1 MQEAIDLL
9 RRSRLKLTPRRLA
22 LIELF
27 WGASGP
33 LTPAQV
39 QAHLKTRFDQCGLP
53 GIYRNLEMLAECGVL
68 QRVVRFGR
76 KRSYVLGS
84 RLEKEH
90 HHHIICIS
98 CGRVGRVEDCRYDEG
113 MIVDGY
119 RLVSH
124 VLQLQGICALCSST
138 ST

>member
-9 RRSRLKLTPRRLA
+9 RRSGLKLTPRRLA

-53 GIYRNLEMLAECGVL
+53 GIYRNLETLAGCGVL
-68 QRVVRFGR
+68 FRVVHFGR
-76 KRSYVLGS
+76 ERSYALCS
-84 RLEKEH
+84 RLQREH
-90 HHHIICIS
+90 HHYIICIS